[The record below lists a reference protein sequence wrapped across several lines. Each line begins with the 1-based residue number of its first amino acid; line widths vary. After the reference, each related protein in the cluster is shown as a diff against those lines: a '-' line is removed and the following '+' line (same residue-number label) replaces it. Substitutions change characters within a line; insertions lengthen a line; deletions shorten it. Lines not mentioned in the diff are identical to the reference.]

1 MAAADFADLIISKLS
16 DAIGTSGSDYTKDT
30 PEKANKAIAEAVTEY
45 ILDNTKI
52 TIAYAGTIPG
62 PPSVPDP
69 IIADSCPVDG
79 ECSPPKGTDFS
90 TWIKS
95 LESNIV
101 AGFKIDAGTA
111 GVEPITPPAAFLP
124 GLVPDLDALKKA
136 HTDNIPKPP
145 EEGEGDKGEKKS
157 DATTLNEGGEG
168 DEEEAP
174 DPQKP
179 VWTEICKWIIDW
191 LSKTIAPGYAAQVSE
206 SGSKGMATPSKT
218 DIT

>member
-52 TIAYAGTIPG
+52 LVAYSGVNSAG
-62 PPSVPDP
+62 VADP
-69 IIADSCPVDG
+69 LVADTCPVDG
-79 ECSPPKGTDFS
+79 ECAPPKGTDFS

-101 AGFKIDAGTA
+101 AGFKIDAGEK
-111 GVEPITPPAAFLP
+111 GVKPVAPPPAFLP
-124 GLVPDLDALKKA
+124 GIVPDLGALKKA

-145 EEGEGDKGEKKS
+145 EEEEGDKGGGKT
-157 DATTLNEGGEG
+157 DATTLNEGSEG

-174 DPQKP
+174 NPQKP

-191 LSKTIAPGYAAQVSE
+191 LSKTVAAPFAAENPNAS
-206 SGSKGMATPSKT
+206 SKGMATPSKT